1 MARCLGWLEREKAY
15 LYSTVSRR
23 GLLKIMM
30 MMMSGTYL
38 HLLIASGAKYRLLNK
53 KL

>member
-38 HLLIASGAKYRLLNK
+38 LIASGAKYRLLNK